1 MVLKFP
7 RTGNLRSLCKL
18 NIGDMT
24 ENLISTYL
32 SGLFLFCCSRITM
45 TLEIR
50 LYNLFHILIIKTSY
64 HQLENFKRIEKKL
77 EKSSINRIIGFDH
90 KDMK

>member
-7 RTGNLRSLCKL
+7 RTGNLRSL
-18 NIGDMT
+18 NIGDLT

-32 SGLFLFCCSRITM
+32 YELFLFCCSRIMM

-50 LYNLFHILIIKTSY
+50 LYNLFDILIMKTNY